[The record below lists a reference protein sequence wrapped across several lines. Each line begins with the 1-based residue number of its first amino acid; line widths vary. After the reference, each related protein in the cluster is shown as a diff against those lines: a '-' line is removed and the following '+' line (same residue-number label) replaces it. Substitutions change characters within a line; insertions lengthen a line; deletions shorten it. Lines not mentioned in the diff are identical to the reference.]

1 MKNKTSGHI
10 IISLLSFFLFSLNTL
25 SQNVNPDLRKGN
37 REYKNENYS
46 DAEMNYRKALED
58 DSGNI
63 KALYNL
69 ANSLYKQGRYDEAS
83 NILEG
88 LVQSDIPDGKRADAY
103 HNLGNA
109 LLGNQQISEGID
121 AYKNSLRIRPD
132 DNDTR
137 FNLARAMKMLQEQE
151 QQQEQDQDGEDDQEE
166 QQEQE
171 QQQQPQD
178 GENDQNDEQ
187 QQPQPRPDQI
197 SPEDARRI
205 LEALN
210 QQEQEIQEKIER
222 EERQA
227 IPQRPVREW

>member
-10 IISLLSFFLFSLNTL
+10 ILFLLSFFLFSVNTL

-46 DAEMNYRKALED
+46 DAEMNYRKALEED
-58 DSGNI
+58 PGNI

-88 LVQSDIPDGKRADAY
+88 IVQSDISDNRRADVY

-137 FNLARAMKMLQEQE
+137 FNLATAMKMLQEQE
-151 QQQEQDQDGEDDQEE
+151 QQQQQQDQDGEDDQDDQQDDQEQPQEGEDDQQE
-166 QQEQE
+166 QQE
-171 QQQQPQD
+171 
-178 GENDQNDEQ
+178 
-187 QQPQPRPDQI
+187 QPQPRPDQI
-197 SPEDARRI
+197 SPEDAQRI
-205 LEALN
+205 LDALN

-222 EERQA
+222 EEKQA

>member
-10 IISLLSFFLFSLNTL
+10 ILFLLSFFLFSVNTL

-46 DAEMNYRKALED
+46 DAEMNYRKALEED
-58 DSGNI
+58 PGNI

-88 LVQSDIPDGKRADAY
+88 IVQSDISDNRRADVY

-137 FNLARAMKMLQEQE
+137 FNLATAMKMLQEQE
-151 QQQEQDQDGEDDQEE
+151 QQQQQQDQDGEDDQ
-166 QQEQE
+166 
-171 QQQQPQD
+171 D
-178 GENDQNDEQ
+178 DQ
-187 QQPQPRPDQI
+187 
-197 SPEDARRI
+197 
-205 LEALN
+205 
-210 QQEQEIQEKIER
+210 
-222 EERQA
+222 
-227 IPQRPVREW
+227 

>member
-1 MKNKTSGHI
+1 MNNKALGYI
-10 IISLLSFFLFSLNTL
+10 ILFIFAIFSSNTIAL

-37 REYKNENYS
+37 RDYKNENYS
-46 DAEMNYRKALED
+46 DAEMNYRKALEEEP
-58 DSGNI
+58 GNI

-69 ANSLYKQGRYDEAS
+69 ANSLYKQGRYDEAT

-88 LVQSDIPDGKRADAY
+88 IAQSDIADSRRADVY

-137 FNLARAMKMLQEQE
+137 FNLATAMKMLQEQE
-151 QQQEQDQDGEDDQEE
+151 QQQQQDQDGED
-166 QQEQE
+166 EQE
-171 QQQQPQD
+171 DQQDNQQQPQD
-178 GENDQNDEQ
+178 GKDNQQEQEQQ

-197 SPEDARRI
+197 SPEDAQRI
-205 LEALN
+205 LEAMK

-222 EERQA
+222 EEKQA